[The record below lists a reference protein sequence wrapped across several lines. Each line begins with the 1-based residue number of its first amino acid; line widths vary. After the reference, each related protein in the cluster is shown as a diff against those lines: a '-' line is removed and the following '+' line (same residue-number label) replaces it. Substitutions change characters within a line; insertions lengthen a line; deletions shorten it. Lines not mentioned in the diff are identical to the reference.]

1 MNTAEP
7 FGSHLLRG
15 SVRLSCF
22 LDASIQESRAA
33 QRPRPSRLPNCVL
46 EIAPLRRHPSRSD
59 DDFSSYAKRIRKWL
73 DALLREGSSEPP
85 EEEDVS
91 PDAATK
97 KKLERRKKLLAVSFF
112 AVVLTAYLRFSKR
125 RRNHN
130 SNKDNNKQPFWP
142 IGLLL
147 AWWNG
152 PEYLQSPQSS
162 TMSLLWNAARDGV
175 IQRAMIGSSAI
186 FFQTKR
192 TSSSAD
198 MHSLQWNRA
207 VLPLNNNDSFKTG
220 LLEALTKGGCT
231 DIQAVPESIW
241 SRLAT
246 PVLTAL
252 PFVYLLLVYRM
263 MKTHFG
269 GEDINSKLF
278 TNGTRRLSLWG
289 LVMNGGSGD
298 DDKEDRTTFE
308 DVAGLALVVE
318 DMREVVSYLSNP
330 TLYNAMGARPP
341 KGVFLH
347 GPPGSGKTLLAR
359 AIAGEARCDSFTA
372 LSGSSFVEMY
382 VGRGAARVRSLF
394 AKARR
399 DALNR
404 RKLKQSALWWSS
416 MLGFPPSTTTTN
428 SQQLEAQR
436 PACAIIFIDEFDA
449 VAKARSKDGFLG
461 NDEREQTLNQLLT
474 EMDGFDSGS
483 SKKNSND
490 SKDEQVTLIVIA
502 ASNRLDVI
510 DEAVLR
516 RFDRQIFVGYPDAQ
530 GREEILLLHAKKTKC
545 SPNVDWT
552 LLASDTYTD
561 NFSGADLQNVVNH
574 GALNAIR
581 EKRDVVEQSHLVQA
595 AQRIQQQKAKVGRQS
610 MPSFLTLID

>member
-1 MNTAEP
+1 
-7 FGSHLLRG
+7 
-15 SVRLSCF
+15 
-22 LDASIQESRAA
+22 
-33 QRPRPSRLPNCVL
+33 
-46 EIAPLRRHPSRSD
+46 
-59 DDFSSYAKRIRKWL
+59 
-73 DALLREGSSEPP
+73 
-85 EEEDVS
+85 
-91 PDAATK
+91 
-97 KKLERRKKLLAVSFF
+97 
-112 AVVLTAYLRFSKR
+112 
-125 RRNHN
+125 
-130 SNKDNNKQPFWP
+130 
-142 IGLLL
+142 
-147 AWWNG
+147 
-152 PEYLQSPQSS
+152 
-162 TMSLLWNAARDGV
+162 
-175 IQRAMIGSSAI
+175 
-186 FFQTKR
+186 
-192 TSSSAD
+192 
-198 MHSLQWNRA
+198 
-207 VLPLNNNDSFKTG
+207 
-220 LLEALTKGGCT
+220 
-231 DIQAVPESIW
+231 
-241 SRLAT
+241 
-246 PVLTAL
+246 
-252 PFVYLLLVYRM
+252 LLLVYRM

-298 DDKEDRTTFE
+298 DDKEDRTTLA

-359 AIAGEARCDSFTA
+359 AIAGEAHCDSFTA
-372 LSGSSFVEMY
+372 LSGSSFVEI
-382 VGRGAARVRSLF
+382 
-394 AKARR
+394 
-399 DALNR
+399 
-404 RKLKQSALWWSS
+404 
-416 MLGFPPSTTTTN
+416 TTTTN

-474 EMDGFDSGS
+474 EMDGFDTGS
-483 SKKNSND
+483 SNKNND

-530 GREEILLLHAKKTKC
+530 GREEILLVHAKKTKC